1 MASLLVHAI
10 LPLVVVE
17 AIPLTRGRRRK
28 LRWLGVA
35 LACAPDLDMA
45 TFAFELRTTDL
56 WGHRGAWHS
65 LGMAALAATV
75 VTLIFFRFP
84 PRGSAPGSH
93 VRKALFWR
101 SFAFL
106 LGAAASHGV
115 LDAFTAGEAGVA
127 LLWPLSTARWLSP
140 VDIVAACPGGAS
152 EYFSHW
158 GLLTFANEL
167 LFIVIPSLLLLGIYR
182 HLARRPGTAPRV
194 PIRRTAMRI
203 VAWLAIAVGARV
215 ALPETFAPHLER
227 RIEPMGTAIAGDP
240 KDIPTRGLPDGRL
253 VTSFDE
259 VRQRGLLERTLAPR
273 EAPWSSSFFP
283 SWFGGEGGR
292 WSEGSARLAY
302 RTLTGFAPPS
312 ESEAKSWMARAASG
326 DAEAQRRIF
335 TLAPVEKIDLALGRL
350 DFPATVQAQKLSHNG
365 HPRYWSGRCNGVA
378 AASMVE
384 PEPFRVV
391 DVTGV
396 DGNHVRFHPN
406 DVKSLLSVAY
416 YEPQVKLSIG
426 DNCNEVAFDAAAPCN
441 MSPAVFLLAL
451 WNRLGIAE
459 HTFIVD
465 ALPNIARQ
473 YYVVADATVHLV
485 RPPYPPDDAPI
496 DAALRPK
503 VRSFVDVTI
512 DLTLSST
519 TLTYRD
525 VDHLDPAVPDGT
537 AYRKVGVVPVRMHFS
552 ATLALGEGSE
562 LLGGRWT
569 GTPANGIDVVMD
581 VDGPPKVLPNGRLE
595 AADQVPWAL
604 VRAIAKASVLPPP
617 GLPTLD
623 LRTDCEGCR

>member
-10 LPLVVVE
+10 LPMVVVE
-17 AIPLTRGRRRK
+17 AFPLTRARRRK
-28 LRWLGVA
+28 LRWLGAA
-35 LACAPDLDMA
+35 LACVPDLDLA

-56 WGHRGAWHS
+56 WGHRGAFHS
-65 LGMAALAATV
+65 LGVAAIAATLA
-75 VTLIFFRFP
+75 TLLFFRLP
-84 PRGSAPGSH
+84 PRRGPGTH
-93 VRKALFWR
+93 ARRALYWR

-106 LGAAASHGV
+106 FVAAASHGL
-115 LDAFTAGEAGVA
+115 LDAFTAGEARVA
-127 LLWPLSTARWLSP
+127 LLWPLSSARWLSP
-140 VDIVAACPGGAS
+140 LAVVAVCPGGAS

-158 GLLTFANEL
+158 GLLTVANEL
-167 LFIVIPSLLLLGIYR
+167 LFVVIPSLLLLSIYR
-182 HLARRPGTAPRV
+182 HLARRPGTPPRV
-194 PIRRTAMRI
+194 PVRRTATR
-203 VAWLAIAVGARV
+203 VVGWLAIAAGARL
-215 ALPETFAPHLER
+215 AMPETFAPHVER
-227 RIEPMGTAIAGDP
+227 RIEPMGGEVAGDP

-253 VTSFDE
+253 VTRFDE
-259 VRQRGLLERTLAPR
+259 IRGRGLLDRPLVPR

-302 RTLTGFAPPS
+302 RTLTGFAPPT
-312 ESEAKSWMARAASG
+312 EGEAKGWIARAASG
-326 DAEAQRRIF
+326 DAEAQRRLF
-335 TLAPVEKIDLALGRL
+335 TLAPVEKVDLVLGRL

-426 DNCNEVAFDAAAPCN
+426 DNCTDVAFDAAAPCN

-459 HTFIVD
+459 RTFIVD

-473 YYVVADATVHLV
+473 YYVVAEAGVHLG
-485 RPPYPPDDAPI
+485 RAPYPPDDAPI
-496 DAALRPK
+496 DPALRPRA
-503 VRSFVDVTI
+503 RSFVDLGI

-525 VDHLDPAVPDGT
+525 VDHIDPAVPDGT
-537 AYRKVGVVPVRMHFS
+537 AYRKVGVVPVRMHFT
-552 ATLALGEGSE
+552 ATLVLGDDSE
-562 LLGGRWT
+562 ILGGRWT
-569 GTPANGIDVVMD
+569 GTPADGIDVVVE
-581 VDGPPKVLPNGRLE
+581 VDGPPKVLPSGRLE
-595 AADQVPWAL
+595 TADQLPWPLIRAL
-604 VRAIAKASVLPPP
+604 AKASVLPPP
-617 GLPTLD
+617 AVPTLD
-623 LRTDCEGCR
+623 VRTECDGCR